1 MNSTLLYWG
10 VQTICLAIPVIPLNC
25 KCWNKL
31 FE

>member
-10 VQTICLAIPVIPLNC
+10 AQTICLCIPVIPLNC

>member
-1 MNSTLLYWG
+1 MNSILLCWG
-10 VQTICLAIPVIPLNC
+10 VQTICLRIPYIPPNC

>member
-1 MNSTLLYWG
+1 MRSPGRGFL
-10 VQTICLAIPVIPLNC
+10 VPVIIPVIPLNC